1 MTKSHE
7 QAPVEDTTD
16 FIRVKQKDQVPILTF
31 WQAVEPYF
39 RPLAEADR
47 EFLLEKGDNTT
58 PYSIPPLGPYYADV
72 WAEDDAS
79 IGNRQNS
86 PHTRNESS
94 SSSSSS
100 SYLPPNRPLTGD
112 CLLNNNLSCGRLTER
127 LLSSLVKE
135 EPLNEQALENIKAE
149 ECLDWSFSQSYH
161 QELKTELL
169 TYPPEQVVMFEE
181 RLKRELRY
189 AGLFSEDDV
198 NWYTMEDDQICAE
211 LRQLGREL
219 KEQSRIN
226 EFRKKRLLQ
235 VVDQQLQYEQY
246 RQVLDTLDTQVE
258 QCYMKRFRTQKSK
271 KRKAGSTP
279 KATLSENAV
288 YAMEKRRK
296 WTTALG
302 PIFGK
307 KNCVMPTVSIY
318 EDQSEDGLGNGQI

>member
-1 MTKSHE
+1 MNKNHE
-7 QAPVEDTTD
+7 AATQDTD
-16 FIRVKQKDQVPILTF
+16 FIRVKPKDQVPILTF

-47 EFLLEKGDNTT
+47 EFLLEKGDDTT
-58 PYSIPPLGPYYADV
+58 PYSIPSLGQYYADV
-72 WAEDDAS
+72 WAEGDIS
-79 IGNRQNS
+79 VGNRPHS
-86 PHTRNESS
+86 PYTRRDPSGSNLK
-94 SSSSSS
+94 
-100 SYLPPNRPLTGD
+100 YLAPHRPLTED
-112 CLLNNNLSCGRLTER
+112 CLMNNNLSCGRLTER

-135 EPLNEQALENIKAE
+135 DPLSEKELE
-149 ECLDWSFSQSYH
+149 
-161 QELKTELL
+161 ELKADEARDWLPLDHDTEKTQLL
-169 TYPPEQVVMFEE
+169 TYPPEQVAVFEE

-189 AGLFSEDDV
+189 AGLFNEEDTD
-198 NWYTMEDDQICAE
+198 WYAREDDQLCAE

-219 KEQSRIN
+219 KEQAKIN

-246 RQVLDTLDTQVE
+246 RQVLDTLDNQVD

-279 KATLSENAV
+279 KSTLSENAV

-302 PIFGK
+302 PIFNK

-318 EDQSEDGLGNGQI
+318 EDQSEDGLTNGQT